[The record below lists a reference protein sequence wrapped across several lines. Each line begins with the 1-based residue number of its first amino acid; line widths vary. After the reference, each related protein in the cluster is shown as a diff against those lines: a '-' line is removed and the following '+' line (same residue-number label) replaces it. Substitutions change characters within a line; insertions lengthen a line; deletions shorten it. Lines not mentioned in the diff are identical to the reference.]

1 MRGSVNVRFCEF
13 PTVFHGLN
21 ESEFPNDFFS
31 TQNIVI
37 YSSKHIFAKTT
48 IELETIGHL
57 TQRNQYSDQ

>member
-1 MRGSVNVRFCEF
+1 MCDSVNFQ
-13 PTVFHGLN
+13 PYLNGLN
-21 ESEFPNDFFS
+21 ESGFPNDFFS

-37 YSSKHIFAKTT
+37 YSGKHIFAKTT